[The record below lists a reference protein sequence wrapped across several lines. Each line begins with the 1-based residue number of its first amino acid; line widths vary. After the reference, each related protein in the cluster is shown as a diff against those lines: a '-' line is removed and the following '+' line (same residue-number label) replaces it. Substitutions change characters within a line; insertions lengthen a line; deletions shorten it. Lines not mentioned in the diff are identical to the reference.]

1 MPDEIIGVDEV
12 LIGSDDGLL
21 PTSPPSNYKRMAD
34 EAPEFTR
41 VVSGGFRPSVIRESS
56 SELLI
61 EDRVTAIRRAS
72 TRKSILEEQMQN
84 AGFSERATRGS
95 QRPSVKSKSCGR
107 DLKAKR
113 SRSPRGKGKS
123 LRTFLHV
130 KSSDDGYSAAV
141 KRAEAVRSSQ
151 LSQDSSRDSRCSSHN
166 TSAGSPSPKPPFMSR
181 KIRGLSSLLNRKPK
195 EDPPQRAALPHEEE
209 STEHPAL
216 AARRILENSLPVIT
230 AEKRSSS
237 VDSNGS
243 TPTRTRKLSSVGVPV
258 ESRGQISQVAGLHGI
273 AVQVSDVWWA
283 R

>member
-1 MPDEIIGVDEV
+1 
-12 LIGSDDGLL
+12 
-21 PTSPPSNYKRMAD
+21 MAD
-34 EAPEFTR
+34 EAVEFTR

-56 SELLI
+56 SEVLI

-72 TRKSILEEQMQN
+72 SRKSILEEQMQN

-130 KSSDDGYSAAV
+130 KSSDEDYSAAV

-151 LSQDSSRDSRCSSHN
+151 FSQDSSRDSRCSSHT
-166 TSAGSPSPKPPFMSR
+166 TSASSPSPKPPFMSR

-195 EDPPQRAALPHEEE
+195 EDPPQRAALPQEEE

-243 TPTRTRKLSSVGVPV
+243 TPTRTRKLSAVGVPV

-273 AVQVSDVWWA
+273 AVQVSDVRWA